1 VYQEWPIVK
10 KNKFGRMQERM
21 LGIDESK
28 IYNAKRDGAT
38 SVVHRAQRDI
48 STVRKVEALSEE
60 NRGFRITF
68 EDDGE
73 INDIEYF
80 CESVRDRAEI
90 VAKIN
95 YLIAKREAS

>member
-48 STVRKVEALSEE
+48 STVRKVEALSED